1 MCKFLITF
9 KFKCTGVRLKQ
20 PYAEHFISLW
30 SKLAQG
36 FQVGPLRYFVY
47 GYIQLSIPGLCAEF
61 Q

>member
-1 MCKFLITF
+1 MHRCAIKTAN
-9 KFKCTGVRLKQ
+9 TV
-20 PYAEHFISLW
+20 AEHFISLW